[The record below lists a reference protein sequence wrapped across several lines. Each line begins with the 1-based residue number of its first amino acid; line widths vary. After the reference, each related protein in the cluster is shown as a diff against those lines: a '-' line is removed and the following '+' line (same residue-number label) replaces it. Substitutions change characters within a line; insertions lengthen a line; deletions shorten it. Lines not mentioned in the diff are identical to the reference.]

1 MQWFRR
7 RTRIRSIEQVL
18 AHASERFP
26 PEMVEGFCFYGAYR
40 SRKQPIALRRI
51 RLAATGG
58 VFQMRPSFP
67 MPYLIGK
74 TDEVEA
80 LYVRQFD
87 VPFDALTCVFGVTR
101 CRGTGVPGGVALGR
115 PAIVGTTSK
124 DPLQAPKHLVADEK
138 HTGLEGEQVYV
149 ATMAAGGSILGAEP
163 AESGIYQRAREGL
176 RRVGRRGS
184 APPG

>member
-18 AHASERFP
+18 ADASERFP

-51 RLAATGG
+51 WLAATGG
-58 VFQMRPSFP
+58 VFQIRPSFL

-74 TDEVEA
+74 TDEVENA

-87 VPFDALTCVFGVTR
+87 VPFDALSCVFGR
-101 CRGTGVPGGVALGR
+101 
-115 PAIVGTTSK
+115 
-124 DPLQAPKHLVADEK
+124 DP
-138 HTGLEGEQVYV
+138 
-149 ATMAAGGSILGAEP
+149 M
-163 AESGIYQRAREGL
+163 
-176 RRVGRRGS
+176 
-184 APPG
+184 